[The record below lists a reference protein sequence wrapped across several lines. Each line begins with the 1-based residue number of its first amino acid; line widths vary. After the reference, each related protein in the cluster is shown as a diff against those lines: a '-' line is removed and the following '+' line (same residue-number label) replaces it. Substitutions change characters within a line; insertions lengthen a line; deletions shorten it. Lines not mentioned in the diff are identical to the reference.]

1 MKTSKLLSL
10 LLLLTVMMSPLR
22 AEDESQAT
30 VRHLLLEVK
39 AIPATAQEGEGAFA
53 YNDYNRK
60 RIVSLVR
67 NNALLLATD
76 DEVTELKE
84 AGFAP
89 TILMESDD
97 ELTLYRRALYGP
109 SLKPDPVYHTYDQ
122 ITARAEELMRQRPD
136 LMVRFQIGETTQF
149 HRPIYAYR
157 LSNAAAQV
165 HDRPAILFD
174 GCHHADEVM
183 GAEIVLSLMEKL
195 VAGYGEDPLVTKWL
209 DTLEIYL
216 VPVVNVDGHT
226 YVTSGHD
233 PRWRKNARDV
243 NGDGIVGVFPEGVDV
258 NRGYSFNW
266 AMGGTNDP
274 DGASFRGAHPFS
286 EAENRA
292 MQSLADQRQL
302 LMSISYHSQGEVI
315 YYPWI
320 WGKMA
325 APDDKVIKRIAT
337 DVAAHITR
345 MDGEGTYAVSPGG
358 PSSQSYP
365 WFYGRR
371 GVLDMII
378 ETGKGS
384 HLFPPEDVP
393 GIIAEN
399 LKGITAFIAHAD
411 GPGLSVRVTDAVTG
425 EPLHAQVWLPRID
438 NESVDRR
445 FSDAQFGRARR
456 LLDPGE
462 YYLVVSCE
470 GYETEVYPALEVGV
484 EGWTVLEIKLQPS
497 TISRK
502 ISAR

>member
-1 MKTSKLLSL
+1 MNQKLII
-10 LLLLTVMMSPLR
+10 LTFQLGGILTALGAGEDTVA
-22 AEDESQAT
+22 AE
-30 VRHLLLEVK
+30 RRLLLEVRG
-39 AIPATAQEGEGAFA
+39 IPAAEQSGEGAFA

-67 NNALLLATD
+67 NNALLLATE
-76 DEVTELKE
+76 DEVARLAA

-89 TILMESDD
+89 VILMESDD
-97 ELTLYRRALYGP
+97 QLTLYRRALYGP
-109 SLKPDPVYHTYDQ
+109 TLKPDPVYHTYDQ
-122 ITARAEELMRQRPD
+122 ITARAEVLMAQRPG
-136 LMVRFQIGETTQF
+136 LMTRFQIGETTQF

-157 LSNAAAQV
+157 LSNDATRV
-165 HDRPAILFD
+165 HDRPAVLFD

-195 VAGYGEDPLVTKWL
+195 VAGYGSDPLVTQWL
-209 DTLEIYL
+209 NMLEIYL

-274 DGASFRGAHPFS
+274 EGASFRGAHPFS

-292 MQSLADQRQL
+292 MQNLADQRQL

-315 YYPWI
+315 YYPWL
-320 WGKMA
+320 WGEMK
-325 APDDKVIKRIAT
+325 APDHKVIERIAA
-337 DVAAHITR
+337 DVASAITK
-345 MDGEGTYAVSPGG
+345 MDGSGSYAISPGG

-399 LKGITAFIAHAD
+399 LKGITAFMAHAY

-425 EPLHAQVWLPRID
+425 APLRAQVWLPGID
-438 NESVDRR
+438 NETVDRR
-445 FSDAQFGRARR
+445 HSDAQFGRARR

-462 YYLVVSCE
+462 YYLVISAT
-470 GYETEVYPALEVGV
+470 GYETAVYPAQPVGA
-484 EGWTVLEIKLQPS
+484 EGWTELKVNLRPRAAGK
-497 TISRK
+497 
-502 ISAR
+502 